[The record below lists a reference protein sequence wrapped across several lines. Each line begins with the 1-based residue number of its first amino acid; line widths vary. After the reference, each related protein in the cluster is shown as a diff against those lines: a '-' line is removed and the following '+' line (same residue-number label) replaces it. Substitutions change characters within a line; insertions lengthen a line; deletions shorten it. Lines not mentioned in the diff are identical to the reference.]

1 MLDQVWLYIKA
12 KKYQNDDSEYM
23 LLDQLMKLILNKSD
37 ILTNSDKWNSK
48 YTYQEHIFTLTSAI
62 KKLKSDDIKLTKV
75 IK

>member
-1 MLDQVWLYIKA
+1 MLDQVLLYIKA